1 MRRSFGYL
9 TKEGFRNIW
18 ANRLMSI
25 ASIAVL
31 LSCLIMIGSA
41 FMVLV
46 NIQKVIDNIEDMNVI
61 VVYVDSEADEQQTRA
76 LGTKLESMSNVAG
89 VEFVDK
95 ETAFKDQLEQIG
107 TDATYFENADN
118 LLPDTYKVTVVD
130 MEAFDKTAKE
140 IEALDNVDSI
150 RDNKDIAI
158 ALTNIRTSVT
168 YLSIGVIALLML
180 VSLFII
186 SNTVRITMF
195 TRRLEISIM
204 KSVGATNGFIRW
216 PFVIEGILLGIIS
229 AFLSL
234 GAVWGIYEFAK
245 KSIASMLG
253 GIMGIGHSL
262 VDFKNYVFLMLGAF
276 IIIGILSGVVGS
288 MVSIG
293 RYLKEQG
300 GVTSYDDDE

>member
-61 VVYVDSEADEQQTRA
+61 VVYVDSKADEQQTRA

-130 MEAFDKTAKE
+130 MEAFDKTAEE

-168 YLSIGVIALLML
+168 YLSVGVIALLMI

-245 KSIASMLG
+245 KSIASMLSG
-253 GIMGIGHSL
+253 VMGIGHSL
-262 VDFKNYVFLMLGAF
+262 VDFKDYVFLMLGAF
-276 IIIGILSGVVGS
+276 IIIGILSGVIGS

-300 GVTSYDDDE
+300 GVTSYDDEE